1 MECYHYSMNVWLEGR
16 RKSIE
21 SFFNNYGK
29 VTLVSFSLF
38 LSVVS
43 VCMLVTFIVPQKLRV
58 SFLDVGQGDSIFIQ
72 TPSGHTMLVDGG
84 ASDIVL
90 TRLGEEMNY
99 FDKSID
105 VMVATHGD
113 ADHVTGL
120 IPVLAK
126 YSVENIIVSPVKA
139 GTSIFTDLEK
149 HIAKE
154 NGTVYVGARGDEID
168 FGDGVVAHIL
178 YPQKNLSEKTDTN
191 DASVSLV
198 LTYGDHSFLLTG
210 DLTST
215 YEPQLLSASLPK
227 KVTVY
232 KAGHHGSKTSSGEQL
247 LTYIR
252 PEYSVISAGEENK
265 YGHPN
270 PETVERL
277 QTYSKEVLS
286 TIDQG
291 TISFESDGRIIDV
304 EVSK

>member
-1 MECYHYSMNVWLEGR
+1 MGCYHYGMNIWLEGR

-21 SFFNNYGK
+21 SFFDNYGK
-29 VTLVSFSLF
+29 VSIVSFSFF
-38 LSVVS
+38 LSIIS
-43 VCMLVTFIVPQKLRV
+43 VYVLVTLIAPQKLRV

-84 ASDIVL
+84 ASDVVL

-99 FDKSID
+99 FNKNID

-120 IPVLAK
+120 IPILEK
-126 YSVENIIVSPVKA
+126 YTVENIVVSPIQA
-139 GTSIFTDLEK
+139 ETSIFSDLEK
-149 HIAKE
+149 HIQKE
-154 NGTVYVGARGDEID
+154 NGNVYVGARGDEID

-178 YPQKNLSEKTDTN
+178 YPQKNLSKKTDTN

-215 YEPQLLSASLPK
+215 YEPQFLGTSLPK
-227 KVTVY
+227 NLTVY
-232 KAGHHGSKTSSGEQL
+232 KAGHHGSKTSSGVQL

-252 PEYSVISAGEENK
+252 PEYSVISAGKENK

-277 QTYSKEVLS
+277 QIYSKEILS
-286 TIDQG
+286 TIDHG
-291 TISFESDGRIIDV
+291 TISFESNGRIV
-304 EVSK
+304 ELEITK

>member
-1 MECYHYSMNVWLEGR
+1 MECYHYDMNIWLEGR

-43 VCMLVTFIVPQKLRV
+43 VCTLTTFITPQKLRV

-84 ASDIVL
+84 ASGIVL
-90 TRLGEEMNY
+90 TRLDEEMNY
-99 FDKSID
+99 FDKTID

-120 IPVLAK
+120 IPVLEK
-126 YSVENIIVSPVKA
+126 YTVENIVVSPVKA
-139 GTSIFTDLEK
+139 ETSVFVDLEK
-149 HIAKE
+149 HIAQE

-168 FGDGVVAHIL
+168 FGDGVVAYIL
-178 YPQKNLSEKTDTN
+178 YPHKNILEKTDTN
-191 DASVSLV
+191 DASVSFV
-198 LTYGDHSFLLTG
+198 LTYGEHSFLLTG

-215 YEPQLLSASLPK
+215 YEPQLVGASLPK

-232 KAGHHGSKTSSGEQL
+232 KAGHHGSKTSSGVQL

-252 PEYSVISAGEENK
+252 PEYSVISAGKENK

-277 QTYSKEVLS
+277 ETYSKEVLS
-286 TIDQG
+286 TIDRG

-304 EVSK
+304 EVNK

>member
-1 MECYHYSMNVWLEGR
+1 MNVWLEGR

-29 VTLVSFSLF
+29 VTLVFFSLF
-38 LSVVS
+38 LSVLS
-43 VCMLVTFIVPQKLRV
+43 VCVLVTLIAPQKLRV

-90 TRLGEEMNY
+90 TRLGEKMNY
-99 FDKSID
+99 FDKNID

-126 YSVENIIVSPVKA
+126 YVVENIVVSPVRA
-139 GTSIFTDLEK
+139 ETSIFVDLEK
-149 HIAKE
+149 HIENE

-168 FGDGVVAHIL
+168 FGDGALVHVL

-191 DASVSLV
+191 DASVSFV
-198 LTYGDHSFLLTG
+198 LIYGEHSFLLTG
-210 DLTST
+210 DLTSR
-215 YEPQLLSASLPK
+215 YEPQLLGASLPK

-247 LTYIR
+247 LSYIR
-252 PEYSVISAGEENK
+252 PEYSVISAGKENK

-270 PETVERL
+270 SETVGRL
-277 QTYSKEVLS
+277 QTYSKEVIS
-286 TIDQG
+286 TIDHG

>member
-1 MECYHYSMNVWLEGR
+1 MNVWLGGR

-43 VCMLVTFIVPQKLRV
+43 VCVLVTFITPQKLRV

-72 TPSGHTMLVDGG
+72 TPSGHTMLIDGG

-99 FDKSID
+99 FDKNIN

-126 YSVENIIVSPVKA
+126 YSVENIIMSPVKA
-139 GTSIFTDLEK
+139 ETSVFKDLEK
-149 HIAKE
+149 HIAQE

-168 FGDGVVAHIL
+168 FGDGAVVRIL
-178 YPQKNLSEKTDTN
+178 YPQKNLLEKIDTN
-191 DASVSLV
+191 DASVSFV

-210 DLTST
+210 DLTSA
-215 YEPQLLSASLPK
+215 YEPQLIGTSLPK

-252 PEYSVISAGEENK
+252 PEYSVISAGKENK

-270 PETVERL
+270 PEAMGRL
-277 QTYSKEVLS
+277 QKYSKEVLS
-286 TIDQG
+286 TIDGG
-291 TISFESDGRIIDV
+291 TITFATDGKNI
-304 EVSK
+304 EMETQK